1 MNTQEWSECYNV
13 VIKNPPKEDDVLTT
27 FDGVP
32 AKLTVELNEG
42 TPPFI
47 YGRAYVPEIITDDV
61 RWCLQGGSVS
71 GYNGWKCILMPRART
86 ELLRKI
92 KLVDEFVEVKSLR
105 VVRHSQSGKSLLCEI
120 AEFVE
125 EENAEE

>member
-1 MNTQEWSECYNV
+1 MNTQEWSERYNA
-13 VIKNPPKEDDVLTT
+13 VIENPPKEGDVLTT

-32 AKLTVELNEG
+32 AKLTVEMSEG

-47 YGRAYVPEIITDDV
+47 YGRCYVPEIITDDV
-61 RWCLQGGSVS
+61 RWCLQGGDIDSYS
-71 GYNGWKCILMPRART
+71 GFKCILMPRART

-105 VVRHSQSGKSLLCEI
+105 VVRPSQSGKSLLVEV
-120 AEFVE
+120 AEYIEV
-125 EENAEE
+125 AE